1 MTSQEKQIIS
11 NYIKRTMIHFFKNSI
26 ATIKLPDK
34 FTYPFHYTPHPLCII
49 ATKEVQA
56 YLTSQSQW
64 QKELQQGKMFGVLI
78 VQTPENKIGY
88 LAAFSGTLAGKN
100 CHPFFV
106 PPIYDL
112 SLIHI

>member
-1 MTSQEKQIIS
+1 
-11 NYIKRTMIHFFKNSI
+11 MIHFFKNSI

-88 LAAFSGTLAGKN
+88 LAAFSGTLLVKT
-100 CHPFFV
+100 V
-106 PPIYDL
+106 IL
-112 SLIHI
+112 SSSRQFMICYNHRDSSK

>member
-1 MTSQEKQIIS
+1 
-11 NYIKRTMIHFFKNSI
+11 MIHFFKNSI

-64 QKELQQGKMFGVLI
+64 QKEL
-78 VQTPENKIGY
+78 
-88 LAAFSGTLAGKN
+88 
-100 CHPFFV
+100 
-106 PPIYDL
+106 
-112 SLIHI
+112 